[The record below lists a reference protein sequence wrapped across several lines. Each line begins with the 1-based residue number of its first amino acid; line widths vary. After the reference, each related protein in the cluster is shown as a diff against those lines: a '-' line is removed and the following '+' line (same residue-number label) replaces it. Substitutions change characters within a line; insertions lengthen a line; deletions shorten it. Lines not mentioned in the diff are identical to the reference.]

1 MLCLGAAGVIGL
13 GVIATLSR
21 TGLVGV
27 AVGVLVLIVTAPRK
41 RVLAL
46 GAAALAIVL
55 VAALSSP
62 AAIVERVRS
71 IGEVSTDQSNATR
84 VYMVPATYQ
93 MARDNWVFGTGLG
106 GFRYAY
112 PDTDS

>member
-1 MLCLGAAGVIGL
+1 M
-13 GVIATLSR
+13 IATLSR

-93 MARDNWVFGTGLG
+93 MARTTGCSARDLADFGT
-106 GFRYAY
+106 
-112 PDTDS
+112 PTPSIDS